1 MFDAG
6 KLLGQVLRD
15 AASGAIGARRRP
27 GRRQPSLLGMSTRG
41 METRIG
47 LGLIG
52 LAVAAF
58 EHFQQS
64 AATGNPAMPPPP
76 PVDSAAIPP
85 PPPPPAS
92 PTDHEHALHLVRAMI
107 TAANADGLID
117 AEERDGILSR
127 AKDGGLGDAEI
138 TALDAELRAPLT
150 LTQLVARTPTDLRE
164 QVYAAAL
171 ISITPDTDQE
181 TEFLDQLA
189 TQLALDVKARQDIRQ
204 QLGL

>member
-6 KLLGQVLRD
+6 KLFGQVLRD

-27 GRRQPSLLGMSTRG
+27 ARRRPSLLGMSTRG
-41 METRIG
+41 METKIG

-58 EHFQQS
+58 EHFRQPN
-64 AATGNPAMPPPP
+64 AGGNPATPPPP
-76 PVDSAAIPP
+76 PINTATTPP
-85 PPPPPAS
+85 PPSAS
-92 PTDHEHALHLVRAMI
+92 TMDHERALHLVRAMI
-107 TAANADGLID
+107 CAADADGLID

-127 AKDGGLGDAEI
+127 AREGGLGDAEI
-138 TALDAELRAPLT
+138 AALEAELRAPLT
-150 LTQLVARTPTDLRE
+150 LAQLVARTPADLRE

-181 TEFLDQLA
+181 TRFLDELA
-189 TQLALDVKARQDIRQ
+189 TQLALDAKARQDIRQ

>member
-27 GRRQPSLLGMSTRG
+27 ARRRPSLLGMSTRG
-41 METRIG
+41 METKVG

-58 EHFQQS
+58 EHFS
-64 AATGNPAMPPPP
+64 HPAAAGPATPPPSP
-76 PVDSAAIPP
+76 QDARST
-85 PPPPPAS
+85 PPPPPA
-92 PTDHEHALHLVRAMI
+92 PTTAIDHEQALHLVRAMI
-107 TAANADGLID
+107 CAANADGLID
-117 AEERDGILSR
+117 AQERDGILAR
-127 AKDGGLGDAEI
+127 AKEGGLGDAEI
-138 TALDAELRAPLT
+138 GALEAELRAPLT
-150 LTQLVARTPTDLRE
+150 LAQLVARTPADLRE

-181 TEFLDQLA
+181 NQFLDQLA
-189 TQLALDVKARQDIRQ
+189 TQLALDAKARQDIRQ
-204 QLGL
+204 QLGI